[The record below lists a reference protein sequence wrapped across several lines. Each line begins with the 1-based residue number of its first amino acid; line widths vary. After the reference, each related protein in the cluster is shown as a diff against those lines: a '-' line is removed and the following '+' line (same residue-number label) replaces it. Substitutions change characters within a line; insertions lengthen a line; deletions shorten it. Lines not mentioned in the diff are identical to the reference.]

1 MKSELNLINLQTY
14 ETVLSIPGNDNE
26 ITCLCY
32 CQNLDILIT
41 GGEVNK
47 YDEKEAENEN

>member
-1 MKSELNLINLQTY
+1 MKSKDKELNK
-14 ETVLSIPGNDNE
+14 PGHDNE

-32 CQNLDILIT
+32 CENLDILVT

-47 YDEKEAENEN
+47 DRDNE